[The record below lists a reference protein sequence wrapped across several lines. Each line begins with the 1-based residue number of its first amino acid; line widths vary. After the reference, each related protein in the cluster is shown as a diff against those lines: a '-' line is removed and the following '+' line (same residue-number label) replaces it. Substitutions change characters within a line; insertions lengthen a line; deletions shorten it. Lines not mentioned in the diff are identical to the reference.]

1 MRLNTRPYLPVPRPT
16 KRPPCRTAS
25 VVMCGNPCGVA
36 IRNRMEGT
44 LIRTGTRVRGGLS
57 GDDPLC
63 PPLQIQ
69 SANVIFVIEAG
80 RLVEQGDHAQVPN
93 SRC

>member
-1 MRLNTRPYLPVPRPT
+1 
-16 KRPPCRTAS
+16 
-25 VVMCGNPCGVA
+25 
-36 IRNRMEGT
+36 MEGT

-57 GDDPLC
+57 GDDPLG